1 MRILVTFAV
10 EAEFASWRRRYSFRR
25 KEIIG
30 DGRGDRVNAWYH
42 CKTDDVCLDVYLTG
56 VGWKG
61 SRAVLASLLKEKPDL
76 CISSGLAGGL
86 RPELKTGEIVVAREV
101 LLVNGG
107 QKFSSSSLLVD
118 LAEET
123 GAKPVRTFLTNGQ
136 VVCEAKS
143 KRSMAAFGDVVEMES
158 FHILK
163 SARDMQ
169 VPAVSVRAIS
179 DTVDEDLPF
188 DFGRALRPDGRISYG
203 RLLLQVAAHP
213 RRLPAMT
220 SFGKKS
226 ERAAHNLADFLD
238 RYIGTIRQR
247 FPLCGAGKDVEVAAR

>member
-10 EAEFASWRRRYSFRR
+10 EAEFAPWRRRYSFRR

-30 DGRGDRVNAWYH
+30 DGHRDPVDAWYE
-42 CKTDDVCLDVYLTG
+42 CKTDDIRLDVYLTG

-61 SRAVLASLLKEKPDL
+61 SRAVLASLLKERPDL

-107 QKFSSSSLLVD
+107 QKFTSRPLLVD

-123 GAKPVRTFLTNGQ
+123 GAKPVRTFLTNAQ

-143 KRSMAAFGDVVEMES
+143 KRSMAVFGDVVEMES
-158 FHILK
+158 FHVLK
-163 SARDMQ
+163 SARDVQ

-179 DTVDEDLPF
+179 DTVDENLPF
-188 DFGRALRPDGRISYG
+188 DFGRAIRPDGRISYG
-203 RLLLQVAAHP
+203 PLLLQVAVHP
-213 RRLPAMT
+213 RRLPAMI

-226 ERAAHNLADFLD
+226 EKAAHNLADFLD
-238 RYIGTIRQR
+238 RYIGTLRKR
-247 FPLCGAGKDVEVAAR
+247 FPLCGAKKDVEVAAR